1 MPVDERRVGLIIRAL
16 RRRRGW
22 RQVDLAAASRLSQAA
37 ISRAERGHIASL
49 SLARARRILGALDAR
64 VDFDVRWRGGELDRL
79 VDARHAV
86 LATAAADVL
95 LAHAWR
101 PLTEVT
107 YSLRGERGAI
117 DLLGV
122 NEAERAVLLGEVK
135 SELTSWEETQRRFDQ
150 KVRLLPLI
158 CADRFGWRP
167 RTVAT
172 VLIFEESMT
181 NRRRVGRL
189 GAAARAFPA
198 RGHDIRRWLRKS
210 DGPLAGFWFLSPS
223 HPRSSSEPGGNFHR
237 VRRREQRTR

>member
-1 MPVDERRVGLIIRAL
+1 M
-16 RRRRGW
+16 
-22 RQVDLAAASRLSQAA
+22 
-37 ISRAERGHIASL
+37 
-49 SLARARRILGALDAR
+49 SLAGARRILGALDAR

-95 LAHAWR
+95 VACAWQA
-101 PLTEVT
+101 LTEVT
-107 YSLRGERGAI
+107 YSIRGERGAI

-122 NEAERAVLLGEVK
+122 NEAQRAVLVGEVK

-158 CADRFGWRP
+158 CADRLGWRP

-181 NRRRVGRL
+181 NRRRVARL

-198 RGHDIRRWLRKS
+198 RGHDIRRWLRQP
-210 DGPLAGFWFLSPS
+210 DGPLAGLWFLSPN
-223 HPRSSSEPGGNFHR
+223 HPRSRSEPGGGFHR
-237 VRRREQRTR
+237 VRKRDQRDR